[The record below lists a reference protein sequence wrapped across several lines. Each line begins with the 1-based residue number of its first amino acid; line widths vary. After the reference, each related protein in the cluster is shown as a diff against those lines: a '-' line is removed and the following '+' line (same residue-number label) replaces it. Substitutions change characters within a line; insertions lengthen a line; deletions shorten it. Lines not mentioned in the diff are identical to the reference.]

1 MYKKTLLTTFI
12 ILGVFLCSNAIA
24 GTKFINKDTAKDRKP
39 IRMGTGGDGNE
50 SQITIQSDNDSNTIR
65 VKPKQKDEEEENQQ
79 IGPIF
84 VVPEIKP

>member
-1 MYKKTLLTTFI
+1 MYKKTLLIAFI
-12 ILGVFLCSNAIA
+12 ILGVLLCGNAIA

-39 IRMGTGGDGNE
+39 IRMGTGNGNK

-65 VKPKQKDEEEENQQ
+65 VSPKKKNKDKEDQQ
-79 IGPIF
+79 VGPIF